1 MSIIIP
7 LYYINQFL
15 PNDKLGLNEST
26 DPQTGE
32 PVDLP
37 LVADLSVTARDIV
50 VSKMAVRYNVST
62 WFISDT
68 PSMMMNIAGMLVA
81 GWVYNR
87 QFSEEATESSSYG
100 NALIQQAYSLLER
113 VLGGGAVVEGTEL
126 SSSAA
131 TQSASFEPTEPA
143 FLIEERF

>member
-32 PVDLP
+32 PMDLP

-131 TQSASFEPTEPA
+131 TQSASFAPTEPA